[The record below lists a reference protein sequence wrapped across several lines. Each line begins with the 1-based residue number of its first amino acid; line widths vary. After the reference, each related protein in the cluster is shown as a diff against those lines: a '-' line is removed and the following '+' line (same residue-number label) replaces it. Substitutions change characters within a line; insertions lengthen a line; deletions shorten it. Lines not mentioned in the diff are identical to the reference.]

1 MVISAYGETPIK
13 LKPTAKVPN
22 VINNYYLD
30 VSRANANWK
39 PYQQQ
44 PEVRKCFEVR
54 PEEGFGYMCFEN
66 KSNKTLETTVTFN
79 TFTGLKFRKPER
91 GN

>member
-22 VINNYYLD
+22 LINNYYLD

-39 PYQQQ
+39 PYQQ
-44 PEVRKCFEVR
+44 
-54 PEEGFGYMCFEN
+54 
-66 KSNKTLETTVTFN
+66 
-79 TFTGLKFRKPER
+79 
-91 GN
+91 